1 MVPDD
6 EVQYVEVKAI
16 GVQEVS
22 CKEVR
27 RCRGQKGLKEMQEV
41 DGVESEMKC
50 WRGNLLSFLHYQ
62 GVNSGTAG

>member
-22 CKEVR
+22 CKEVAR
-27 RCRGQKGLKEMQEV
+27 IKRFEGDARGGWCGE
-41 DGVESEMKC
+41 
-50 WRGNLLSFLHYQ
+50 
-62 GVNSGTAG
+62 